1 MNVINDQNNIK
12 KKIQKL
18 EDYKLDAI
26 KNQRYEE
33 AAMIRDR
40 ISKILSG
47 DLTEVHTDQIIENRQ
62 QREKEQK
69 EK

>member
-1 MNVINDQNNIK
+1 MNTIDDKNNIE

-18 EDYKLDAI
+18 ENSKLEAI
-26 KNQRYEE
+26 QNQRFEE

-47 DLTEVHTDQIIENRQ
+47 DLNEVYIDQIIENRQ
-62 QREKEQK
+62 QKEKEQK
-69 EK
+69 ER